1 MRTVFITGVSSGIGK
16 SIAEELAKSKLF
28 YVIGTVRKI
37 EDGLLLKNK
46 YKNLFFPLIMDI
58 TDKEQIQNSYIETKK
73 ILKKNNS
80 YLCSIINNA
89 GVAFGGPIKYLDT
102 NLFRK
107 QFEINFFG
115 LIEVTNTFLDLLI
128 SSNNNNLKNK
138 IINIGSVSGKRAYPF
153 AGPYVASKHALE
165 GLTDSFRRELLIH
178 DIDIVLIQPGPIK
191 TPLWDKVPTVEN
203 NPFLKTEYGPAL
215 KIFNEKYLKAVI
227 KDGYEPEI
235 ISKKIIKIL
244 ETNNPKSRYVIT
256 KNILKNY
263 YIPGFL
269 PDRFIDKL
277 IGKMLKLIK

>member
-37 EDGLLLKNK
+37 EDGLSLKNK